1 MTDETVDLSA
11 AQDFTYGDLTLHAE
25 DGVFTLSKDEKSIV
39 LEGEVSTQTKGTPRG
54 MFTQTVLTV
63 KGAEDEET
71 LAAWMP
77 AVWAD
82 SKAIVLKQDGSF
94 VPDLDMDKALVD
106 YFAQSS
112 ANADSVT
119 GYSTIFTVE
128 DAEHAYESVWAYG
141 TVIIENVFAIPGV
154 GRYMTDAINS
164 RDYPVVMGGVLIL
177 GLIFSLIMLLVD
189 IVYAFVDPRIKAQY
203 EGRKGKK

>member
-11 AQDFTYGDLTLHAE
+11 PQDFTYGDLTLHTA
-25 DGVFTLSKDEKSIV
+25 DSVFTLSKDEKSIV

-94 VPDLDMDKALVD
+94 EPDLDMNKALVD
-106 YFAQSS
+106 YSAQSS
-112 ANADSVT
+112 VNADSVT
-119 GYSTIFTVE
+119 GYSTTFTVE
-128 DAEHAYESVWAYG
+128 DADHAYKSVWTYSG
-141 TVIIENVFAIPGV
+141 
-154 GRYMTDAINS
+154 
-164 RDYPVVMGGVLIL
+164 
-177 GLIFSLIMLLVD
+177 
-189 IVYAFVDPRIKAQY
+189 
-203 EGRKGKK
+203 